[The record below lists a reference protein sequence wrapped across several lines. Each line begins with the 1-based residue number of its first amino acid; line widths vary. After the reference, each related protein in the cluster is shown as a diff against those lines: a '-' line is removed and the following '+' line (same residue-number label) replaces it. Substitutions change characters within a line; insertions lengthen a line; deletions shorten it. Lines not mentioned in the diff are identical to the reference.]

1 MASIQQVRGSGVR
14 LTLPYVV
21 RFSGLWLVVT
31 ILAVLVFALTSYLS
45 LADRLTD
52 AGRNRLLLVLGVQT
66 LFVILAVVALA
77 VFTTHRLAGP
87 LIAIRRACDDVREG
101 RLDRNLRFRRS
112 DPQFSEVEAAF
123 NDMVTALRRQAG
135 PGASPPSAG

>member
-1 MASIQQVRGSGVR
+1 MASVPQFRGSGVR
-14 LTLPYVV
+14 LTLPYVI

-52 AGRNRLLLVLGVQT
+52 AGRDRLLMVLGVQT
-66 LFVILAVVALA
+66 VFVVLAVVALA
-77 VFTTHRLAGP
+77 IFTTHRLAGP
-87 LIAIRRACDDVREG
+87 LIAIRRACEDVRDG
-101 RLDRNLRFRRS
+101 KLDRNLRFRRS

-123 NDMVTALRRQAG
+123 NDMVLSLRQQAG
-135 PGASPPSAG
+135 GDGKPPSAA

>member
-66 LFVILAVVALA
+66 LFVVLAVVALA
-77 VFTTHRLAGP
+77 IFTTHRLAGP

-123 NDMVTALRRQAG
+123 NDMVAALRRQAG
-135 PGASPPSAG
+135 DGGKPSAAG